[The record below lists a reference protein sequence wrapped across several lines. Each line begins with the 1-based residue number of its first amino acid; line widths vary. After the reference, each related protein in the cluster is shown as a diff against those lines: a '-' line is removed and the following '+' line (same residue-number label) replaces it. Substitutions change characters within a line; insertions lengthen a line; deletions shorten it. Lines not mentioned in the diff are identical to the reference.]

1 MSAAGPP
8 DRTGSIWGMTAS
20 HPSTPD
26 ATTPVGSSRPG
37 PKQISV
43 LLYSDDIATRDEVR
57 IAVGKR
63 PSRDIEIQAWREC
76 ATSAAVH
83 EAVRGASFDV
93 LILDGEAT
101 PVGGLGLC
109 RELKN
114 EIFDCPPILV
124 LTGRPQDGWLAAW
137 SQADQVV
144 PHPLDALAMSSAVA
158 ELGRSGAGSL
168 VKP

>member
-1 MSAAGPP
+1 MSGAGSSGG
-8 DRTGSIWGMTAS
+8 TGSIPRMTDA
-20 HPSTPD
+20 HPSTPSPASRGTGS
-26 ATTPVGSSRPG
+26 ATG
-37 PKQISV
+37 PKRINV
-43 LLYSDDIATRDEVR
+43 LLYSDDISTRDEVR
-57 IAVGKR
+57 IGVGKR
-63 PSRDIEIQAWREC
+63 PSREVEVAAWREC
-76 ATSAAVH
+76 ATAAG
-83 EAVRGASFDV
+83 VRDALQAGHCEV

-114 EIFDCPPILV
+114 EVFRCPPILV

-144 PHPLDALAMSSAVA
+144 PHPLDALALCAAVS
-158 ELGRSGAGSL
+158 ELGTVGAGSL